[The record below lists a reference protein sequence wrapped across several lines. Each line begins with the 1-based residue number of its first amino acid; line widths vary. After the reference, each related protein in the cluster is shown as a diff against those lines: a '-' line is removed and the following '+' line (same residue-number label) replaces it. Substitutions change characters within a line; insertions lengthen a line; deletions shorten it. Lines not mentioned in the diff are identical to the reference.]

1 MLSKFD
7 FCSFPVTGD
16 NIGFQTGHLGNFE
29 QFKFDSHF
37 SDYQQIKID
46 PICLFL
52 LTLGRTKLFN
62 AAKNNSNPLCLTKKF
77 KLCIGSDTSHF

>member
-7 FCSFPVTGD
+7 FCSFSVTGD

-37 SDYQQIKID
+37 SDYKQIKTD

-52 LTLGRTKLFN
+52 LTLGRTKLFYLMLRKTIQILCVRQ
-62 AAKNNSNPLCLTKKF
+62 KNS
-77 KLCIGSDTSHF
+77 SYV